1 MKRISRRTFLKLAGV
16 SAAAAAL
23 YESSG
28 SIIAALNLIDQ
39 TTPPGEEV
47 WVPSICQLCPAECGL
62 QVRVV
67 GGAAVKVNGNR
78 HNPNNNGR
86 TCPKGQAAL
95 QLLYSPDRVQTP
107 LKRVGER
114 GEGRWEPVSW
124 DQAIGDVAARLRD
137 IRSAGTPERIAFF
150 YDRPTGLLG
159 ETIEYFCQ
167 ALGTPNTVNLHPDA
181 LSQAVLLTQG
191 WLSPPA
197 LDIDH
202 TRYLLSFN
210 YALLDSAQPSTHLL
224 GSYAFMR
231 RGRPG
236 IRARF
241 VQIEPRLSVTALK
254 SDEWVP
260 VHVGTEGALAL
271 GLAWVILDEH
281 LYDRAF
287 VAERCYGF
295 EPWSEAVLQSYSPPR
310 VSELTGVPE
319 ETIKRLAREFAGT
332 RPSIAIGGE
341 AVSRGT
347 NGLASQL
354 AIQSLNALVGSVDV
368 PGGIMM
374 QRPVPLTPF
383 PALQTDEVTAQ
394 GLAQPRIDGAEDFV
408 AAPSVPANIP
418 GAILNGDPYPVEALL
433 LYRANPIHDLANGEA
448 WRDAL
453 DTVPLIVSFD
463 EFIEDSDLY
472 ADYIL
477 PNHTFLER
485 WIAAPVYP
493 SVGYPMLAVGQPAVE
508 PLYDTRASGD
518 LLIQLTHQIG
528 GAPAASFPWNNYLEL
543 LRFRTAGLM
552 ASERGSIPATTADEF
567 WQELAAR
574 GVWTDNPYIF
584 AGGPEGDPGQWSTVL
599 ATPSGKFE
607 LTPHALEQETALA
620 PPYYE
625 PPVYAGQEDEFPFN
639 LQLFTLMSQGVGPGA
654 SNLPHLHSLYGL
666 HVKQFWGNWLEID
679 PETAHEMG
687 IEDEDKVWVESPAG
701 RIQIPA
707 RLYPGD
713 PHGVVGIPSG
723 LGHVT
728 GGQWSAGIGSNANH
742 LVSSEL
748 VDELTGLVALQGM
761 RVKVTKAEEES

>member
-1 MKRISRRTFLKLAGV
+1 MIAGV
-16 SAAAAAL
+16 STAAAAI
-23 YESSG
+23 YRSTG
-28 SIIAALNLIDQ
+28 SIQAALNLIDE
-39 TTPPGEEV
+39 TTPPGGEV

-62 QVRVV
+62 RVRVV
-67 GGAAVKVNGNR
+67 AGVAVKIGGNGR
-78 HNPNNNGR
+78 NPNNKDR

-95 QLLYSPDRVQTP
+95 QLLYSPDRVRTP

-114 GEGRWEPVSW
+114 GEGRWKAISW
-124 DQAIGDVAARLRD
+124 DEAIGAVAARLRD
-137 IRSAGTPERIAFF
+137 IRLAGSPERIAFL
-150 YDRPTGLLG
+150 YDHPTGVLG
-159 ETIEYFCQ
+159 ETIYRFCN

-191 WLSPPA
+191 WASPPA
-197 LDIDH
+197 LDIGN

-210 YALLDSAQPSTHLL
+210 YAMLDSAQPSVHLL

-241 VQIEPRLSVTALK
+241 VQVEPRLSVTALK

-260 VHVGTEGALAL
+260 IKPGTEGALAL
-271 GLAWVILDEH
+271 GLAWVILDER

-295 EPWSEAVLQSYSPPR
+295 ESWSEGVLQAYSPP
-310 VSELTGVPE
+310 VVAELTGVPVE
-319 ETIKRLAREFAGT
+319 LIKRLAREFAGT
-332 RPSIAIGGE
+332 TPAIAVGGE
-341 AVSRGT
+341 AVSQGT

-354 AIQSLNALVGSVDV
+354 AIQSLNALVGSIDV

-374 QRPVPLTPF
+374 QRPLPLTPWPPVLMDE
-383 PALQTDEVTAQ
+383 PAAH
-394 GLAQPRIDGAEDFV
+394 GLAQPRIDSAEKYI
-408 AAPSVPANIP
+408 ASSSVPANIP
-418 GAILNGDPYPVEALL
+418 HAILSDEPYPLEALL
-433 LYRANPIHDLANGEA
+433 MYRANPVHDLADGEG
-448 WRDAL
+448 WREAL
-453 DTVPLIVSFD
+453 NRVPLIVSFD
-463 EFIEDSDLY
+463 DFIEDSDLY

-508 PLYDTRASGD
+508 PLYDTRATGD
-518 LLIQLTHQIG
+518 VLIQLAHQIG
-528 GAPAASFPWNNYLEL
+528 GAPAASFPWKNYLEL
-543 LRFRTAGLM
+543 LRFLTEGLM
-552 ASERGSIPATTADEF
+552 NTQRGSISAGSADQF
-567 WQELAAR
+567 WNELATR
-574 GVWTDNPYIF
+574 GIWADSPYIF
-584 AGGPEGDPGQWSTVL
+584 AGGPEGDPEQWNTVL

-607 LTPHALEQETALA
+607 LSPKALEDLALA

-625 PPVYAGQEDEFPFN
+625 PPAFAGEEGDFPLN
-639 LQLFTLMSQGVGPGA
+639 MQIFTLMSQGVGPGA

-666 HVKQFWGNWLEID
+666 HVKHFWGNWLELD

-723 LGHVT
+723 LGHNAAT
-728 GGQWSAGIGSNANH
+728 GGQWSAGIGANPNH
-742 LVSSEL
+742 LVSSEH
-748 VDELTGLVALQGM
+748 
-761 RVKVTKAEEES
+761 

>member
-1 MKRISRRTFLKLAGV
+1 MKHISRRTFLKLAGV
-16 SAAAAAL
+16 SGAAAAL

-28 SIIAALNLIDQ
+28 SVLAALNLIDQ
-39 TTPPGEEV
+39 TTPPGDEV

-67 GGAAVKVNGNR
+67 GGAAVKVEGNG

-114 GEGRWEPVSW
+114 GAGQWEPVSW
-124 DQAIGDVAARLRD
+124 EEAIGDVATRLRD

-150 YDRPTGLLG
+150 YDRPTGMLG
-159 ETIEYFCQ
+159 ETIDYFCQ
-167 ALGTPNTVNLHPDA
+167 ALGTPNTVDLHPDA
-181 LSQAVLLTQG
+181 LSQAVLLSQG

-210 YALLDSAQPSTHLL
+210 DPLLDSAQPSVHLL

-241 VQIEPRLSVTALK
+241 VQIEPRLSVTAIK

-260 VHVGTEGALAL
+260 VQLGTEGALAL
-271 GLAWVILDEH
+271 GLAWVILDER

-287 VAERCYGF
+287 VAEHCYGF
-295 EPWSEAVLQSYSPPR
+295 EAWSAAVLQDYSPPR
-310 VSELTGVPE
+310 VSELTGMPE
-319 ETIKRLAREFAGT
+319 ETIKRLAREFSGT

-354 AIQSLNALVGSVDV
+354 AIQSLNALVGSIDV

-374 QRPVPLTPF
+374 QRPAPLTPW
-383 PALQTDEVTAQ
+383 PTVQMDEVTAQ
-394 GLAQPRIDGAEDFV
+394 GLAQPRIDGAEDYV

-418 GAILNGDPYPVEALL
+418 SAILSGDPYPVEALL
-433 LYRANPIHDLANGEA
+433 LYRANPVHDLANAGA
-448 WRDAL
+448 WREAL
-453 DTVPLIVSFD
+453 ARVPLVVSFD

-518 LLIQLTHQIG
+518 VLIQLAHQIG
-528 GAPAASFPWNNYLEL
+528 GAPAASFPWNDYPEL
-543 LRFRTAGLM
+543 LHFLTAGLM
-552 ASERGSIPATTADEF
+552 TAERGSIRATTAGEF
-567 WQELAAR
+567 WQALATR
-574 GVWTDNPYIF
+574 GVWADSPYIF
-584 AGGPEGDPGQWSTVL
+584 AGGPDGDPEQWKTVL
-599 ATPSGKFE
+599 ATPSGKFAM
-607 LTPHALEQETALA
+607 TPEALVETGLA

-625 PPVYAGQEDEFPFN
+625 PPVYAGEEDDFPFN
-639 LQLFTLMSQGVGPGA
+639 LQIFTLMSQGVGPGA
-654 SNLPHLHSLYGL
+654 SNLPHLYSLYGL
-666 HVKQFWGNWLEID
+666 HVKQFWSNWLEINPD
-679 PETAHEMG
+679 TAHEMD
-687 IEDEDKVWVESPAG
+687 IEDEDKVWVESPTG
-701 RIQIPA
+701 RIELPA
-707 RLYPGD
+707 RVFPGD
-713 PHGVVGIPSG
+713 PHEVVGIPSG
-723 LGHVT
+723 LGHVA
-728 GGQWSAGIGSNANH
+728 GGEWSVGIGANPNH
-742 LVSSEL
+742 LVSSDL
-748 VDELTGLVALQGM
+748 VDELTGLVARQGM
-761 RVKVTKAEEES
+761 RVKVTKAEEED